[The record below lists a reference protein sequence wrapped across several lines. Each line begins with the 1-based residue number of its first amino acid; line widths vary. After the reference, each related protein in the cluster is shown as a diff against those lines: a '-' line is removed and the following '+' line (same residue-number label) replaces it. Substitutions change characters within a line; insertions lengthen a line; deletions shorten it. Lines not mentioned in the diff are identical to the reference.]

1 MDRRNFLKLAAK
13 APVLVAG
20 APLIL
25 PEATEILA
33 PSEILP
39 FREPVRVKEDIG
51 DQHWKFVEWWDGR
64 ELEDRKGR
72 WAEWQINQVGY
83 AMSRLKFN
91 PEHTYQFAVYFNQV
105 FR

>member
-39 FREPVRVKEDIG
+39 FREPVRVKEEVG
-51 DQHWKFVEWWDGR
+51 DRDWKYAEWWDGR
-64 ELEDRKGR
+64 ELQGRKDN
-72 WAEWQINQVGY
+72 WAEWQIRNVVC
-83 AMSRLKFN
+83 AMDRMKFN
-91 PEHTYQFAVYFNQV
+91 DKATYQFAVYFNQV